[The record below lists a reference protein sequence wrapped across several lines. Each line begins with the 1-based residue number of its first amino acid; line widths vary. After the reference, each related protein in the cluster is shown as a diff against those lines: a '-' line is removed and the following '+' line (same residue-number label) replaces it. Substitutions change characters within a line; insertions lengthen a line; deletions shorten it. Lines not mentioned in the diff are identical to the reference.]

1 MRLNVLAGKDRGRG
15 RARREQPHR
24 RPLPG
29 IKACVGGYFRTV
41 AELSRAEYD
50 AIEFAAARTADHRD
64 AALQMTRLAATSAAT
79 GEMSSAEAHLRAG
92 EQWLLA
98 DDPAAAAD
106 SFRRALEDGSGRF
119 ADDATVSLA
128 RALFQ
133 LGRADEANEL
143 IKQLEAG
150 GRHDPRQCDL
160 VAELLVEQSD
170 LIGALD
176 WANTGVELC
185 LPQDAR
191 LDQGGAA
198 NEPLNGLAADPAAAS
213 PPGPISAAVDQTE
226 LRLLLS
232 LRYRIRNDMGLD
244 EDDYDRLLDEL

>member
-1 MRLNVLAGKDRGRG
+1 
-15 RARREQPHR
+15 
-24 RPLPG
+24 
-29 IKACVGGYFRTV
+29 V
-41 AELSRAEYD
+41 AQLSREEFD
-50 AIEFAAARTADHRD
+50 AIEFTAARTGDHRG
-64 AALQMTRLAATSAAT
+64 AARQMTRLAATSAAT
-79 GEMSSAEAHLRAG
+79 IEMGSAEAYLRAG

-98 DDPAAAAD
+98 DDPVAAAE
-106 SFRRALEDGSGRF
+106 SFRRALEDGTGRF

-133 LGRADEANEL
+133 LGRADEATAL

-185 LPQDAR
+185 LPEDAR
-191 LDQGGAA
+191 PGQGGGDGAD
-198 NEPLNGLAADPAAAS
+198 EPPNGHAADGTAAS
-213 PPGPISAAVDQTE
+213 PSGLIPPAVDQTE

-244 EDDYDRLLDEL
+244 EDDYDRLLDEF